1 MSHSSDPKG
10 DPVEVDGSRG
20 AEPIQRRTVAL
31 LSAAQMF
38 TSVGTAAVV
47 TVGPML
53 AAELAGDSLAGTPST
68 AQSLGATIA
77 AALLAR
83 FAISRGRRPALSTG
97 ITIALSGALLVIL
110 AAVTEQFWLVVVGS
124 GLAGFGGASNLQA
137 RFAATDLAKPAHR
150 GRDLS
155 LVVWLGTIGVVA
167 GPNLVGVGESVATW
181 LGLPVLSGIFVLSA
195 ASLLVALILVFA
207 GLRPDPLLLARE
219 RAGIAGASMHRPGLI
234 TGLRSIGRHPRALAG
249 LIGVAAGHGLM
260 VAVMGMTPVHMTH
273 HGATIV
279 IVGIVVSLH
288 MFAMYGVSPVWG
300 LLADRVGGV
309 AVVVLGLVTTLASG
323 VIAAFAGG
331 DHVVT
336 AVGLI
341 LLGLGW
347 GASTVAGAVLVVN
360 GVPAEE
366 RVGAQGASDT
376 IMNLAGAVLGLASG
390 WVLSAVGYEGL
401 GISAAALAAIAA
413 AAVIL
418 LTARSRA
425 RG

>member
-1 MSHSSDPKG
+1 MG
-10 DPVEVDGSRG
+10 DLVDDGSRG
-20 AEPIQRRTVAL
+20 TEPIQRRTVAL
-31 LSAAQMF
+31 LAAAQMF

-53 AAELAGDSLAGTPST
+53 AAELAGDSLAGAPTT

-97 ITIALSGALLVIL
+97 IAIALLGAVLVITG
-110 AAVTEQFWLVVVGS
+110 AVAQQFWLVVVGS
-124 GLAGFGGASNLQA
+124 GLGGFGGASNLQA

-155 LVVWLGTIGVVA
+155 LVVWLGTVGVVA
-167 GPNLVGVGESVATW
+167 GPNLVGVGEQLADVM
-181 LGLPVLSGIFVLSA
+181 GLPTLAGIFVLSA
-195 ASLLVALILVFA
+195 ASLVVALILVFA
-207 GLRPDPLLLARE
+207 GLRPDPLTLARE
-219 RAGIAGASMHRPGLI
+219 RAGTAGASIHRPGLVA
-234 TGLRSIGRHPRALAG
+234 GLRSIGRHPRALAG

-288 MFAMYGVSPVWG
+288 MFAMYGLSPVWG
-300 LLADRVGGV
+300 LLADRIDG
-309 AVVVLGLVTTLASG
+309 VVVVVVGLATTLAAG
-323 VIAAFAGG
+323 VIAALAGG

-336 AVGLI
+336 AIALI

-360 GVPAEE
+360 GVPSDE

-390 WVLSAVGYEGL
+390 WVLSALGYEGL
-401 GISAAALAAIAA
+401 GLGAASLAAIAA
-413 AAVIL
+413 VLVIVFAMK
-418 LTARSRA
+418 ARVR
-425 RG
+425 R